1 MTGIFSEI
9 IAGRSPA
16 RFVWADDRCVAFL
29 TIEPRQP
36 GHTLVVPRL
45 EVDRWLDVPEEL
57 MAHLMIVAHKI
68 GLAQRE
74 EWRSDRAG
82 LMIEGYMVPHLHIH
96 VWPSWSPYEFH
107 PGGID
112 RAAEPAALDEAA
124 VRLRSRLRQNGHGPR
139 IPAEPFEPGLGL

>member
-16 RFVWADDRCVAFL
+16 RFVWTDDRCVAFL

-36 GHTLVVPRL
+36 GHALVVPRQ

-57 MAHLMIVAHKI
+57 MAHLMVVAHKI

-74 EWRSDRAG
+74 EWNSDRAG

-112 RAAEPAALDEAA
+112 RAADPLALDAAA
-124 VRLRSRLRQNGHGPR
+124 VRLRSRLLALGHGDR
-139 IPAEPFEPGLGL
+139 VPAEN